1 MPVKGRDGST
11 LRILPFSVGR
21 CIPISEEELD
31 GVRMPDME
39 SVIEAEWE
47 EGSTYGMSC
56 NGR

>member
-1 MPVKGRDGST
+1 M
-11 LRILPFSVGR
+11 LCILPFLVGH

-31 GVRMPDME
+31 GVCMPDME

-56 NGR
+56 NGQ